1 MVLMGIFVV
10 GKIDPKPEQRMG
22 QITIKT
28 VHEVPSSRIFRRCS
42 RGVELH
48 PRRGS
53 ATRFSTAAIAHA
65 RANRY
70 LAELRTLVGGADP
83 DVRRAV
89 NSAASYLRRANAL
102 RSK

>member
-10 GKIDPKPEQRMG
+10 GKIDPKLEQRMG

-28 VHEVPSSRIFRRCS
+28 VHEVPPSRIFHGCS

-53 ATRFSTAAIAHA
+53 ATRFSTAVQQ
-65 RANRY
+65 ANPRPGR
-70 LAELRTLVGGADP
+70 RTEDGIVRETAQACTNGNGK
-83 DVRRAV
+83 RRA
-89 NSAASYLRRANAL
+89 SGNARL
-102 RSK
+102 N